1 MKKKKL
7 CQGAI
12 FKNNFLCARKLIV
25 NLIAAVA
32 EATYQLDVKKKKGDL
47 QFDCHSKF
55 SSAFVKQCKHQQ
67 RVFLP

>member
-1 MKKKKL
+1 MPFSK
-7 CQGAI
+7 I
-12 FKNNFLCARKLIV
+12 IFLCAGKLIV

-32 EATYQLDVKKKKGDL
+32 EATYQLDVKKKRDL
-47 QFDCHSKF
+47 QFDCYSKF